1 MHVLLASC
9 GPPVRP
15 FPAIIDFTRIIKPL
29 SLQPEGGDLGREGE
43 HGDIRG
49 FSGIPWGSGD
59 RRLSERHVAEA
70 RQQIRDLVGGEI
82 KLVRTTEG
90 YLEAEIA
97 GNYAGLIKLAVG
109 MKLKNMVAGEGFEPS
124 TFGLCLPLQLALP
137 G

>member
-1 MHVLLASC
+1 
-9 GPPVRP
+9 
-15 FPAIIDFTRIIKPL
+15 
-29 SLQPEGGDLGREGE
+29 
-43 HGDIRG
+43 
-49 FSGIPWGSGD
+49 
-59 RRLSERHVAEA
+59 VAET

-97 GNYAGLIKLAVG
+97 GNYARLIKLAVG